1 MIHASRNRL
10 LTTTLL
16 AGATFFAMPAMA
28 QVVDPATTTPP
39 ASEAVTPVDPSVP
52 VAADPVAAATTT
64 QPERETIV
72 VTGSRIASP
81 NITSL
86 SPVQALG
93 EAEIDQSGAINVQE
107 VLLENPVFGTPGL
120 SRTNSAFLTSGAGVA
135 TVDLRDLGSDRT
147 LILINGRRV
156 VSGLTGSSTV
166 DLNVIPTQ
174 FVERVDIL
182 TGGASSLYGSDA
194 VAGVVNFLYK
204 RRFSGLIAEGQYGLT
219 ERGDSARYQVSMT
232 GGGNFADDRGNVMVH
247 LGYTNEKGLLSRQ
260 RKNTRVDDIAY
271 ITYSYD
277 PDDFGVEF
285 EPFLSSF
292 PEQGRFVVGD
302 SRLDRAGNQPFTFTF
317 SPTGVLQP
325 CFSSNAPTCSV
336 TARGPL
342 APGQLPTANGPVT
355 FTGSGVGPNGFN
367 RQNFRT
373 LAVPVQ
379 RYIFATRGTF
389 EVAPS
394 INVIA
399 EGTYVKTSSQR
410 EIEPFAL
417 DSANIFPVTGRAPI
431 DTIQNGVRTVNPF
444 VPIDIVNRATD
455 TDGDGLRDIGFGRRL
470 TELGTRNS
478 QATRDFYRFVVGLEG
493 KVLNDRFNWDIT
505 YNYGQTSEQQTSNG
519 QPNVLNFANALNAIV
534 DVNDVDNDGS
544 RTDIVCADATARKQG
559 CVPIN
564 IFGLGSITP
573 EAAHYVAAEQTLQ
586 TKIKQQVVAANL
598 SGTLFDLPAGPLGI
612 AVGAEYR
619 KESSSENND
628 ALTNAGLNAGNALPD
643 TSGKFNVKEVYGEL
657 NVPILKDVPFFHSL
671 NLRAAGRLSDYST
684 VGSVKTYSVGADWS
698 PVEDVRIRGTYA
710 KAVRAPNIGEL
721 FTGPSQTFPTGLTDP
736 CTGITLASTGTVAT
750 QCLLDAGVRANIAA
764 NGGVFTLTQ
773 ADRQGISGFN
783 SGNPDLDAERSRS
796 ITGGIVIN
804 PRSINVLRN
813 LVLSVDYYNIK
824 IKDAIVSPPRA
835 FTLNQCFAEANQ
847 TFCDLIF
854 RRQVASGSNS
864 AGSIEFINAPSLNG
878 GALKSEGIDFVA
890 TYRTSLARFVDGLN
904 MNARFS
910 YTRLLDGFVI
920 PVPGAPK
927 DPFKGEVGD
936 AKNRWNASVGFTTK
950 KVGLSFTGTY
960 IGDSFEDNQY
970 IDRINDARDGLGLDP
985 IDKHDITIK
994 HKFYLDSQ
1002 LTFTPVQK
1010 FEFYVGVDNLL
1021 DTKAPNLLSG
1031 TTFNTTG
1038 ADTAADVYDIFGR
1051 RYYAGA
1057 RLKF

>member
-16 AGATFFAMPAMA
+16 AGATLFAMPAMA
-28 QVVDPATTTPP
+28 QVAPAPSTPP
-39 ASEAVTPVDPSVP
+39 AGDVVTPAPTPADPSVP
-52 VAADPVAAATTT
+52 VAAQPDAPVAAAA
-64 QPERETIV
+64 PEAPRDTIV

-86 SPVQALG
+86 APVQVVG

-156 VSGLTGSSTV
+156 VSGLSGSSTV

-204 RRFSGLIAEGQYGLT
+204 RRFSGLIAEGQYGVT
-219 ERGDSARYQVSMT
+219 SRGDSARYQVSMT

-260 RKNTRVDDIAY
+260 RKSTRVDDIAE

-277 PDDFGVEF
+277 PDDFGVERA
-285 EPFLSSF
+285 PFLSSF
-292 PEQGRFVVGD
+292 PEQGRFV
-302 SRLDRAGNQPFTFTF
+302 SGNRTFTF
-317 SPTGVLQP
+317 SPDGVLQP
-325 CFSSNAPTCSV
+325 CFTTNNATCTAGGV
-336 TARGPL
+336 TG
-342 APGQLPTANGPVT
+342 T
-355 FTGSGVGPNGFN
+355 GPNGFN

-417 DSANIFPVTGRAPI
+417 DSADVFPVTGRAPI
-431 DTIQNGVRTVNPF
+431 QTLVNGVPTFNPF
-444 VPIDIVNRATD
+444 VPAAIAANSTD

-478 QATRDFYRFVVGLEG
+478 TATRDFYRFVVGLEG

-519 QPNVLNFANALNAIV
+519 QPNILNFAQALNAVV
-534 DVNDVDNDGS
+534 DVNDLDNDGS
-544 RTDIVCADATARKQG
+544 TTDAICADATARAQG

-573 EAAHYVAAEQTLQ
+573 EAARYVAAEQTLQ
-586 TKIKQQVVAANL
+586 SNIKQQVVAANL
-598 SGTLFDLPAGPLGI
+598 SGTVVELPAGPLGI

-643 TSGKFNVKEVYGEL
+643 TAGKFNVKEIYGEL
-657 NVPILKDVPFFHSL
+657 NVPVLKDIPGIHSL

-684 VGSVKTYSVGADWS
+684 VGSVKTYSIGADWT
-698 PVEDVRIRGTYA
+698 PIEDVRIRGTYA

-721 FTGPSQTFPTGLTDP
+721 FTGPSQTFPTGISDP
-736 CTGITLASTGTVAT
+736 CVGVTATSTGTAAT
-750 QCLLDAGVRANIAA
+750 QCRLDAGVLANIAA
-764 NGGVFTLTQ
+764 NGAFTVTQ
-773 ADRQGISGFN
+773 ADKQGISGFN
-783 SGNPDLDAERSRS
+783 SGNPDLAVERSRS

-804 PRSINVLRN
+804 PRSINMLRN

-824 IKDAIVSPPRA
+824 IKDAIVAPPRA
-835 FTLNQCFAEANQ
+835 FILNQCFQEANQ
-847 TFCDLIF
+847 AFCDLVF

-864 AGSIEFINAPSLNG
+864 AGSIEFINAPSVNG

-890 TYRTSLARFVDGLN
+890 TYNTNLSQFVNGLK
-904 MNARFS
+904 MNARFA

-920 PVPGAPK
+920 PIPGAPK
-927 DPFKGEVGD
+927 DPFKGEIGD
-936 AKNRWNASVGFTTK
+936 AKNRWNASLGFKTE

-960 IGDSFEDNQY
+960 IGESFEDDQY
-970 IDRINDARDGLGLDP
+970 IDRINAAREAFDIGP
-985 IDKHDITIK
+985 AITKHDIAIK
-994 HKFYLDSQ
+994 HEFYLDSQ
-1002 LTFTPVQK
+1002 LTFTPAPK

-1021 DTKAPNLLSG
+1021 DNKAPKLLSG
-1031 TTFNTTG
+1031 TTFNITG
-1038 ADTAADVYDIFGR
+1038 SDTAADVYDIFGR